1 MFWQCIEMVGAS
13 VLIVGGVATL
23 GGGWL
28 PSWVRDSVRRP
39 VMFGW
44 AQLTMAVGL
53 IGYLVSDSLTGTSHL
68 GLAVKASGCA
78 VWLLGLT
85 LLDLADRESRR
96 R

>member
-1 MFWQCIEMVGAS
+1 MFLQCIEVVGAP

-28 PSWVRDSVRRP
+28 PALYRSSVRRP

-44 AQLTMAVGL
+44 AQLTAGAGL
-53 IGYLVSDSLTGTSHL
+53 AIYLVGAPSTNTPHL
-68 GLAVKASGCA
+68 DLAVKTFGTA
-78 VWLLGLT
+78 VWVFGLA
-85 LLDLADRESRR
+85 LAGLAEREPRR

>member
-1 MFWQCIEMVGAS
+1 MFWQCIEVVGAS

-28 PSWVRDSVRRP
+28 PARYRSSVRRP

-44 AQLTMAVGL
+44 AQLTMAAGL
-53 IGYLVSDSLTGTSHL
+53 IIYLVSNSLTNTSHL
-68 GLAVKASGCA
+68 DLAVKACGVAAWGS
-78 VWLLGLT
+78 GLT
-85 LLDLADRESRR
+85 LIDLADREPRR

>member
-1 MFWQCIEMVGAS
+1 MVGAP

-28 PSWVRDSVRRP
+28 PAWYRNSVRRP

-44 AQLTMAVGL
+44 AQLTMAAGL
-53 IGYLVSDSLTGTSHL
+53 IIFLIGAPSTNTLHL
-68 GLAVKASGCA
+68 DLAVKAFGA
-78 VWLLGLT
+78 VVWVFGLT
-85 LLDLADRESRR
+85 LIDLADREPRR